1 MRNETGLK
9 LNDHTISAYPW
20 PMKNAMKPDR
30 KRSWN
35 SIFKSQSG
43 MDIHEYRRY
52 AESTGLPNKYTSTKR
67 GRNAF

>member
-1 MRNETGLK
+1 
-9 LNDHTISAYPW
+9 
-20 PMKNAMKPDR
+20 MKNAMKPDR

-43 MDIHEYRRY
+43 MDIYEYRRY
-52 AESTGLPNKYTSTKR
+52 AESIGLPNKYTSTKR